1 MFIKENYSIYFLS
14 LYKDIDNNDY
24 CKVSYDD
31 IIGYSELAFN
41 EKPALIMGKTVKEV
55 EEKYDLLSTRA
66 DPCLSKYMSSRK
78 VCAAE
83 YLARCALS
91 CTGGPFLA
99 AAGIELATYELDEC
113 FDSSLFRYQ
122 HSHEK

>member
-113 FDSSLFRYQ
+113 LDSSLFRYQ